1 MCRCGHSAT
10 QSLHNK
16 YDLRTIDV
24 YGRRQSTLTQS
35 GATTVLC
42 TTWPRAT
49 ELLESWLKYG
59 KSKVAIDKFKVHN
72 GDEIAK
78 VRDEIRRVCRIPDD
92 VKRLE

>member
-1 MCRCGHSAT
+1 
-10 QSLHNK
+10 
-16 YDLRTIDV
+16 
-24 YGRRQSTLTQS
+24 
-35 GATTVLC
+35 LC